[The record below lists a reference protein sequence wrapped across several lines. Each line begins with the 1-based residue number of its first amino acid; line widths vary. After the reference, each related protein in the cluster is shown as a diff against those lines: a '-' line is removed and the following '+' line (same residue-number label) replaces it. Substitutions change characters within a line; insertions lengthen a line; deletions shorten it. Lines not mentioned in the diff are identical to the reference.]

1 MGFEIRLI
9 MIKKLLYTLF
19 FIFSFSNILGQ
30 TNYYVAPSSSGGSN
44 SNVGSISSPWETIAY
59 AISQLSPSETLFIR
73 EGVYYED
80 ILIDDL
86 QGIEGGIISIEGYPN
101 ESITI
106 DGTIEINNSDW
117 QPLDNVSGA

>member
-1 MGFEIRLI
+1 
-9 MIKKLLYTLF
+9 MIKKLLHTLF

-86 QGIEGGIISIEGYPN
+86 QGIEGGIISIEG
-101 ESITI
+101 
-106 DGTIEINNSDW
+106 
-117 QPLDNVSGA
+117 